1 MKNSIDMS
9 SAIPAFGKQKQQNGD
24 LYLLNQVPYQVA
36 WQWQQRLVAQRR
48 EINREASLNAD
59 ASTNQAADLPD
70 VLILLQHLPV
80 YTLGQ
85 GADTQFLKFDPEQSG
100 YEIHR
105 TERGGEVTYHCPGQ
119 LVGYPILNLR
129 RHRQDLHWYLRQLE
143 EVIIRTLA
151 GYGLVGDRIA
161 GLTGVWLEGRKV
173 AAIGIKVSRWI
184 TMHGFALNVCPD
196 LTGFEQI
203 VPCGIEGKPVGS
215 LAQFLPE
222 ISLVDVQKQLIEQFE
237 YVFELALHRRSL
249 PDNLAAF
256 DAHE

>member
-1 MKNSIDMS
+1 MKNIIDMR
-9 SAIPAFGKQKQQNGD
+9 SAIPAFGKQQRGGD
-24 LYLLNQVPYQVA
+24 LYLLKKVPYQTA
-36 WQWQQRLVAQRR
+36 WQWQQRLVFQRR
-48 EINREASLNAD
+48 EVNREASLDAD
-59 ASTNQAADLPD
+59 ASTDQAVDLRD
-70 VLILLQHLPV
+70 VLILLQHPPV

-85 GADTQFLKFDPEQSG
+85 SADTQFLKFDPEQAG
-100 YEIHR
+100 YEIYR

-129 RHRQDLHWYLRQLE
+129 WHRQDLHWYLRQLE

-151 GYGLVGDRIA
+151 DYGLVGDRIP

-196 LTGFEQI
+196 LTGFEKI
-203 VPCGIEGKPVGS
+203 VPCGIVGKPVGS

-222 ISLVDVQKQLIEQFE
+222 ISLIDVQKQLIEQFE
-237 YVFELALHRRSL
+237 DVFGLTLYRRSV
-249 PDNLAAF
+249 PDDLAAF
-256 DAHE
+256 DAYE